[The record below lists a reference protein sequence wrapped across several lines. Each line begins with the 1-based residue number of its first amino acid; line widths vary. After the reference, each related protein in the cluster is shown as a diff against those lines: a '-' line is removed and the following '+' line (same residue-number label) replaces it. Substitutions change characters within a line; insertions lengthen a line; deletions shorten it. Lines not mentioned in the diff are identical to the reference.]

1 MSLAKF
7 RKVFKGHKNPSP
19 PKTKVSPENTPQP
32 SNDQTPQTPTP
43 FVEVWKIIS

>member
-19 PKTKVSPENTPQP
+19 PTPKVSPENTDSKKQ
-32 SNDQTPQTPTP
+32 DD
-43 FVEVWKIIS
+43 K